1 MTRRGTILT
10 LVAALALLCSAP
22 SARADGMMDKLAK
35 TSPQER
41 ADIQTAFM
49 KRKLNLSPEETAKVQ
64 AINLEYAQK
73 ADPVIKGSDGP
84 FMKMREMKSL
94 QSQKD
99 AALQA
104 VLTPA
109 QFEAYRAAQDE
120 MKQKFEEAIEKKIA
134 GAS

>member
-10 LVAALALLCSAP
+10 LLAALALLCTAP
-22 SARADGMMDKLAK
+22 SARADMMENLAK

-49 KRKLNLSPEETAKVQ
+49 KRKLGLSPEETAKVA

-99 AALQA
+99 EALQGA
-104 VLTPA
+104 LTPA
-109 QFEAYRAAQDE
+109 QFAAYQAAQDE
-120 MKQKFEEAIEKKIA
+120 MKQKFEEEIAKKVA
-134 GAS
+134 GGS